1 MAEII
6 DIVKFKIT
14 VFMAIIAASGFL
26 AINFAK
32 LEKVIGEYKIILIII
47 ILFLTIYGIIGFI
60 INMLKLSKIEKGIK
74 WD

>member
-1 MAEII
+1 MAGII

>member
-6 DIVKFKIT
+6 DIIKFKIT

-26 AINFAK
+26 AINFEK
-32 LEKVIGEYKIILIII
+32 LEKIMGEYKIVLILIILI
-47 ILFLTIYGIIGFI
+47 LTIYGVIGFI